1 MKTYLLDTIERFKR
15 FSQSLDVK
23 TILCS
28 KAWYVLNEDG
38 DTENLIFQED
48 GTILVSVNGSTKK
61 YTWTFIPQN
70 QSLNIMHS
78 ETEGTMLKPAFMDGN
93 ILAFNKIGT
102 MECMFLIDDSWN
114 ESQKMQS
121 LVSVKT
127 YLEGY
132 EKKLIESE
140 KKKIEEQEQ
149 KRLAELTQAEEE
161 RKRKEQR
168 ISELKLE
175 IEETN
180 NQLAKEQ
187 SIFNIKFSNPFGK
200 FIQHVCKDN
209 EDSSSYVDNII
220 ALLTLAISIAIAI
233 CIDIP
238 LVRYAAYSKY
248 DWTTFDSIWISV
260 IFIGICSF
268 LLYFLIYGFLVNF
281 IINISKYQ
289 PYWHYKELLKK
300 YEKDNNANLTPFNF
314 KQFKEN
320 IEPMIES
327 YKNFISR
334 INYLSNKI
342 YNLTEELKQISN
354 K

>member
-1 MKTYLLDTIERFKR
+1 MKTYLLDTIDRFKR

-61 YTWTFIPQN
+61 YTWKFITQN

-102 MECMFLIDDSWN
+102 KECMFLIDDSWN

-149 KRLAELTQAEEE
+149 KRLAELKQAEEE
-161 RKRKEQR
+161 RRRKEQR
-168 ISELKLE
+168 ISELKSE

-180 NQLAKEQ
+180 NQLVQEK
-187 SIFNIKFSNPFGK
+187 SKFNNNFTNTLGK
-200 FIQHVCKDN
+200 YIQYACKDN
-209 EDSSSYVDNII
+209 EDKYSNLFAIVSLCII
-220 ALLTLAISIAIAI
+220 VISIAIGI
-233 CIDIP
+233 CIDIL
-238 LVRYAAYSKY
+238 LVRSAA
-248 DWTTFDSIWISV
+248 DTTLDRILSSIG
-260 IFIGICSF
+260 FIGLF
-268 LLYFLIYGFLVNF
+268 GFLS
-281 IINISKYQ
+281 IILTVVILGEYED
-289 PYWHYKELLKK
+289 YWHYKELLKK
-300 YEKDNNANLTPFNF
+300 YEKENKTKLTPFNF

-327 YKNFISR
+327 YKNSITL
-334 INYLSNKI
+334 INDLSNKI